1 MNIRAFNRADAE
13 AARKIWNAVVA
24 EANAFPQMAGLAPE
38 EAGAFFAGQSYTGIA
53 DLDGEVAGV
62 YILHPNNIGR
72 CATIANASYAVK
84 PNLRGRH
91 IGEKLV
97 LDSLAKGR
105 ELGFHVLQFNAVVAT
120 NVHAIHLYERLGFHR
135 LGRIPRCYQTA
146 DGAFSDLFLFW
157 HEL

>member
-1 MNIRAFNRADAE
+1 MNIRAFTRGDTE
-13 AARKIWNAVVA
+13 AARGIWNAVVA
-24 EANAFPQMAGLAPE
+24 EADAFPQVNGLSAD
-38 EAGAFFAGQSYTGIA
+38 EACPFFSAQSYTGIA
-53 DLDGEVAGV
+53 EQDGEVAGV

-84 PNLRGRH
+84 PGLRGRH

-135 LGRIPRCYQTA
+135 LGCIPGCYETA
-146 DGAFSDLFLFW
+146 AGTFTDIFLFW